1 MNRLIGWMAAHPV
14 AANLLMMLII
24 VGGLVSAFGLRQE
37 VFPEINFDAIETRVV
52 YQGASPDEVEAS
64 IVQRIEEQ
72 IEGVDGVDRVYGIA
86 AEGVGLVRVE
96 LQRGVSG
103 SRALED
109 IKSAVDRITTFPD
122 QIERP
127 VSREIIS
134 KQRVMEL
141 AIFGPVDDITLRE
154 LAYRAKD
161 EIAGLPGISLAEV
174 SKVRDYEISIEVPN
188 AALRAYG
195 LTLSDIAQT
204 VRRSSLDLPG
214 GNIETGA
221 ESILLRTMGRNTDR
235 RDFSEII
242 VVSSRDGA
250 SVRLGDIARIRD
262 TLRDDD
268 LIARFDGHPAAFV
281 QVFRVG
287 EEKVL
292 DVVGAV
298 ERYIDESFRP
308 NLPPGISVKVWR
320 NDATEFRNRMN
331 LLIKN
336 GLLGLVLVTLALAIF
351 LELRLAFWVSAGMA
365 VAFIGTFA
373 IMALLD
379 LSINMLSLFGFI
391 LAIGIV
397 VDDAIV
403 MGENIHAEYERTG
416 DVLGSAVIGAQRI
429 SVPVSLAVATTV
441 VAFVPLLF
449 VPGNIGKFLYQIPA
463 IVIIVLVVS
472 VIEALFIMPHHLA
485 YARSGPRGRISALF
499 ARMRGAVDRALR
511 RFIDGPLSRAL
522 AFATDHYGVVIASA
536 FTVFVLTIGVISA
549 GYVRFSFFPQVEGRY
564 VTASLELAQGTQ
576 AEVTLAAA
584 QHLEKAARQAATELD
599 PGGEL
604 ITSLLLMAL
613 WHSRNAPVRARP
625 AHFGLVQG
633 HTGSVV
639 VELMDPELRNRSR
652 ARAFEQ
658 RWRQPAGALPQAR
671 KLTFASNVIN
681 LGSPVQIRLAARD
694 DKVLARGVQALEA
707 ELSRI
712 AGVYDV
718 RNDREPGKREVQF
731 RLTPYGR
738 SLGLSVDSLSQQVR
752 SAFFGAEAVRV
763 QRGRDE
769 VRVYVRLPENERDAL
784 ADINQVR
791 IRTATGG
798 FVPVQQVAD
807 VRLEYGAPMIV
818 REDGQRVNSVFAE
831 VDAGVVT
838 GQQVNARLTGDF
850 LPRLVQD
857 MPGLNWS
864 MGGEQ
869 REQGKALPSLATNFL
884 LSVFGMYALLALAFR
899 SYVQPFI
906 VVAAIP
912 FGLVGATIGHLA
924 LDLSFGLTSLFGIVG
939 LSGIIVNGSLVLD
952 RFPSMSSATV
962 AWHRARRSLPRAKS
976 RFRPVLLT
984 AVTTFLG
991 IFPLIIERSIQA
1003 QFLIPLAVS
1012 IGVGVLL
1019 GTVLLM
1025 LLTPALVMWQ
1035 ADLARW
1041 LRGDRPVSRPSRNT

>member
-1 MNRLIGWMAAHPV
+1 MSRLIGWMAAHPV

-24 VGGLVSAFGLRQE
+24 VSGLVSAFGLRQE

-64 IVQRIEEQ
+64 VVQRIEEQ
-72 IEGVDGVDRVYGIA
+72 IEGLDGIDRIYGIA

-103 SRALED
+103 QRALED
-109 IKSAVDRITTFPD
+109 IKSAVDRITSFPE
-122 QIERP
+122 QVERP
-127 VSREIIS
+127 VTREIVS
-134 KQRVMEL
+134 KQRVLEL
-141 AIFGPVDDITLRE
+141 AIFGPIDDATLRE

-161 EIAGLPGISLAEV
+161 GISALPNVSLAEV
-174 SKVRDYEISIEVPN
+174 TKVRDIEISIEVSN
-188 AALRAYG
+188 AVLRAYG
-195 LTLSDIAQT
+195 LTLNDIAQT
-204 VRRSSLDLPG
+204 IRRSSLDLPG
-214 GNIETGA
+214 GDIQTGD
-221 ESILLRTMGRNTDR
+221 ESILLRTMGRSTDW
-235 RDFSEII
+235 RDFSDIV

-250 SVRLGDIARIRD
+250 RIRLGDIATVRD
-262 TLRDDD
+262 GLRDDD
-268 LIARFDGHPAAFV
+268 LIAHFDGQPAAFV

-298 ERYIDESFRP
+298 ERYLAEQMAP
-308 NLPPGISVKVWR
+308 NLPPGVSVKVWR
-320 NDATEFRNRMN
+320 NDATEFKNRMN

-336 GLLGLVLVTLALAIF
+336 GLFGLVLVALALALF

-365 VAFIGTFA
+365 VAFIGAFA
-373 IMALLD
+373 IMAVLG
-379 LSINMLSLFGFI
+379 LSVNMLSLFGFI

-403 MGENIHAEYERTG
+403 MGENIHAEFERTG
-416 DVLGSAVIGAQRI
+416 DVMGSAIVGAQRI
-429 SVPVSLAVATTV
+429 ATPVTLAVATTV

-485 YARSGPRGRISALF
+485 SARHGPEGPVSRAT
-499 ARMRGAVDRALR
+499 ARARRAIDIRLK
-511 RFIDGPLSRAL
+511 RFIDGPLSRSL

-536 FTVFVLTIGVISA
+536 FSIFVLTIGAISA

-584 QHLEKAARQAATELD
+584 QQLERAARRAAAELD

-604 ITSLLLMAL
+604 ITSLLLTVGSQERSGPGAAGAL
-613 WHSRNAPVRARP
+613 
-625 AHFGLVQG
+625 GLVQG
-633 HTGSVV
+633 HLASVV
-639 VELMDPELRNRSR
+639 VELMDPELRTVSGK
-652 ARAFEQ
+652 AFEQ
-658 RWRQPAGALPQAR
+658 RWRELAGALPQAR

-681 LGSPVQIRLAARD
+681 LGAPIQIRLAARD
-694 DKVLARGVQALEA
+694 DATLARGVAALEA
-707 ELSRI
+707 ELARI
-712 AGVYDV
+712 DGVYDV
-718 RNDREPGKREVQF
+718 RDDREPGKREVQF
-731 RLTPYGR
+731 RLKPYGR
-738 SLGLSVDSLSQQVR
+738 TLGLTVDTLSQQVR
-752 SAFFGAEAVRV
+752 GAFFGAEAVRV

-769 VRVYVRLPENERDAL
+769 IRVYVRLPESERNAL

-791 IRTATGG
+791 IRTPDGG
-798 FVPVQQVAD
+798 FVPLQQVAD
-807 VRLEYGAPMIV
+807 VSLGYGAPMIV
-818 REDGQRVNSVFAE
+818 REDGQRVNSVLAE

-838 GQQVNARLTGDF
+838 GQQVNARLTQEF
-850 LPRLVQD
+850 LPLLMQE
-857 MPGLNWS
+857 MPGLSWS

-869 REQGKALPSLATNFL
+869 REQAKTLPSLAANFL

-912 FGLVGATIGHLA
+912 FGLVGATIGHL
-924 LDLSFGLTSLFGIVG
+924 LMNLSFGLTSLFGIVG
-939 LSGIIVNGSLVLD
+939 LSGIIVNGSLVLID
-952 RFPSMSSATV
+952 FVNENRDSGLA
-962 AWHRARRSLPRAKS
+962 PREAIIAAAKS
-976 RFRPVLLT
+976 RFRPVFLT

-1012 IGVGVLL
+1012 IAVGVLL
-1019 GTVLLM
+1019 GTALLM
-1025 LLTPALVMWQ
+1025 LLTPALVMLQ
-1035 ADLARW
+1035 ADLAGRMT
-1041 LRGDRPVSRPSRNT
+1041 RSSRRAPNVE

>member
-24 VGGLVSAFGLRQE
+24 IAGVVSAVGLRQE
-37 VFPEINFDAIETRVV
+37 VFPEINFDAIEVRVV

-72 IEGVDGVDRVYGIA
+72 VEGIDGLDRVYGIA
-86 AEGVGLVRVE
+86 AEGVGVVRVE
-96 LQRGVSG
+96 LARGVS
-103 SRALED
+103 STRALDD
-109 IKSAVDRITTFPD
+109 IKAAVDRITSFPD

-127 VSREIIS
+127 EVREIVS
-134 KQRVMEL
+134 QQRVMEL
-141 AIFGPVDDITLRE
+141 AIFGDVDETTLRE

-161 EIAGLPGISLAEV
+161 EISALPGISLAEV
-174 SKVRDYEISIEVPN
+174 SKVRDYEISIDVPN
-188 AALRAYG
+188 ATLRSYG
-195 LTLSDIAQT
+195 LTLNDIAQT

-214 GNIETGA
+214 GDIETSA
-221 ESILLRTMGRNTDR
+221 ESILLRTMGRNTDW

-250 SVRLGDIARIRD
+250 RIRLGDIATIRD

-268 LIARFDGHPAAFV
+268 LILRFDGKPAAFV

-298 ERYIDESFRP
+298 QSYIAGELRP
-308 NLPPGISVKVWR
+308 NLPPGIDVKVWR
-320 NDATEFRNRMN
+320 NDATEFNNRMN

-336 GLLGLVLVTLALAIF
+336 GVLGLILVTLALAVF

-365 VAFIGTFA
+365 VAFIGAFA
-373 IMALLD
+373 VMNVLG

-416 DVLGSAVIGAQRI
+416 DALGSSVIGAQRI
-429 SVPVSLAVATTV
+429 AVPVTLAVATTV

-449 VPGNIGKFLYQIPA
+449 VPGNIGKFLFQIPA

-485 YARSGPRGRISALF
+485 YERRSHERGPVSAFFARQRGRVDAALK
-499 ARMRGAVDRALR
+499 
-511 RFIDGPLSRAL
+511 RFIDGPLTRAL
-522 AFATDHYGVVIASA
+522 TFSTDHYGVVIAAA
-536 FTVFVLTIGVISA
+536 FSIFVLTIGVITA

-564 VTASLELAQGTQ
+564 VTASLELAQGTRP
-576 AEVTLAAA
+576 EVTLAAA
-584 QHLEKAARQAATELD
+584 QQIERAARQAAAELQE
-599 PGGEL
+599 PGQEL
-604 ITSLLLMAL
+604 ITSLLLTVGTQERSGPGAAGAL
-613 WHSRNAPVRARP
+613 
-625 AHFGLVQG
+625 GLVEG
-633 HTGSVV
+633 HKASIV
-639 VELMDPELRNRSR
+639 VELQDPEERTVSGK
-652 ARAFEQ
+652 AFEQ
-658 RWRQPAGALPQAR
+658 RWRQLTGALPQAR

-681 LGSPVQIRLAARD
+681 LGSPVQIRLSARD
-694 DKVLARGVQALEA
+694 DAVLAQAVAALEA
-707 ELSRI
+707 ELGRI
-712 AGVYDV
+712 GGVYDV
-718 RNDREPGKREVQF
+718 RDDREPGKREVQF
-731 RLTPYGR
+731 RLKPYGR
-738 SLGLSVDSLSQQVR
+738 TLGVTVDSLSQQVR
-752 SAFFGAEAVRV
+752 AAFFGAEAVRV

-769 VRVYVRLPENERDAL
+769 VRVYVRLPEHERNAL
-784 ADINQVR
+784 SDINQVR
-791 IRTATGG
+791 IQTPAGG
-798 FVPVQQVAD
+798 FVPVQQVAE
-807 VRLEYGAPMIV
+807 VTLGYGVPTIV
-818 REDGQRVNSVFAE
+818 REDGRRVNTVYAE
-831 VDAGVVT
+831 VDQGVVT
-838 GQQVNARLTGDF
+838 GQQVNARLTSEF
-850 LPRLVQD
+850 LPALTRDL
-857 MPGLNWS
+857 PGVSWS

-869 REQGKALPSLATNFL
+869 REQSKTLPRLAANFL

-924 LDLSFGLTSLFGIVG
+924 LDLTFGLTSLFGIVG
-939 LSGIIVNGSLVLD
+939 LSGIIVNGSLVLID
-952 RFPSMSSATV
+952 FVNENRHSGLAPREAIIV
-962 AWHRARRSLPRAKS
+962 AAKN
-976 RFRPVLLT
+976 RFRPVVLT

-1003 QFLIPLAVS
+1003 QFLIPLAIS
-1012 IGVGVLL
+1012 IAVGVLL
-1019 GTVLLM
+1019 GTALLM
-1025 LLTPALVMWQ
+1025 LLTPALVMLQ
-1035 ADLARW
+1035 SDVAQRFSRTRPEART
-1041 LRGDRPVSRPSRNT
+1041 RYQS